1 MTSLHFT
8 AAAGKVHQPY
18 LPYLKR
24 WLPKAV
30 ALIKRPPSEVSV
42 VLVGDTKM
50 AELHEQFMNIPGT
63 TDVLTF
69 ELDHSSRGQC
79 TAGEI
84 VICVPYARREATR
97 RKIAPRTELLLY
109 ALHGVLHLS
118 GFDDLATADHR
129 RMHREEDRILTA
141 IGVGAVFAKAASR

>member
-8 AAAGKVHQPY
+8 AAAGKVHRPY

-24 WLPKAV
+24 WLPKSV
-30 ALIKRPPSEVSV
+30 ALIKRPPVEVSI
-42 VLVGDTKM
+42 VLVGDKKM
-50 AELHEQFMNIPGT
+50 AELHQQFMNIPGT

-69 ELDHSSRGQC
+69 ELDHDTRGRC
-79 TAGEI
+79 TAGE
-84 VICVPYARREATR
+84 VVVCVPYARREAAL

-109 ALHGVLHLS
+109 ALHGILHLS
-118 GFDDLATADHR
+118 GFDDLTPAEHR

-141 IGVGAVFAKAASR
+141 VGIGAVFAKPASR